1 MRVYGLRLKMKLQAA
16 LDKVN
21 KLEALASSTQ
31 FKSEAKICRQRI
43 AAIRERYI
51 IPEVELAYR
60 FPLDEEL
67 KIEDLFVYFKSE
79 AKRAYNHPPIPPSPP
94 PIPPPRSQFDDIDW
108 TNRFPLDEELKIE
121 DLFVYLDWRR
131 KILAKLIRFF
141 TPSKFQEA
149 IDFFIAFYICER
161 YGLK

>member
-1 MRVYGLRLKMKLQAA
+1 MKLQAA

-51 IPEVELAYR
+51 IPEVELAYTKFGESDPSLR
-60 FPLDEEL
+60 ELSRLFKARWVKERVVCGPLD
-67 KIEDLFVYFKSE
+67 
-79 AKRAYNHPPIPPSPP
+79 HPPIPPSPP

-141 TPSKFQEA
+141 TPSKFQES